1 MSRKRHNN
9 SDADF
14 ENVTDFLKRRGS
26 LAQPVTPNML
36 TVARKIHRH
45 TYSLI
50 LWKFRLEKLPAHGQ
64 VFIDE
69 LASDALQILPQVL
82 SGYNKSSKLLTRGI
96 IENVVK
102 HVYFCDHPVEF
113 ARMHLPKKWYITVSE
128 LFDYMK
134 HHPAFDD
141 TRDKFDA
148 VANLAGIYSE
158 LSEFVHG
165 GTVRHLEMKEAL
177 EEIAVEIVAAD
188 LQEGLLRRGLRKV
201 LILSWPSSTMPKQAD
216 FLGSSGR

>member
-1 MSRKRHNN
+1 MTS
-9 SDADF
+9 
-14 ENVTDFLKRRGS
+14 TL
-26 LAQPVTPNML
+26 L
-36 TVARKIHRH
+36 TVSPEEDFIP
-45 TYSLI
+45 I
-50 LWKFRLEKLPAHGQ
+50 LMVWFSGNFILRETCAHGQ

-82 SGYNKSSKLLTRGI
+82 SGYNKSSKLLTRGM

-177 EEIAVEIVAAD
+177 EK
-188 LQEGLLRRGLRKV
+188 LRLKSLLPICKRACLGGLRKV

-216 FLGSSGR
+216 FQGRTGR